1 MGLVMNVKPSMR
13 QTLQGKALLSEA
25 RVTLNQKY
33 YKNRGKFDEELSLAQ
48 TDKIKFEDT
57 KKEVQFVDLTKIL
70 TGVKPESECTIEP
83 TKHKLKF
90 DEKAICEKLIRK
102 YGDENFGKMAAD
114 IKVNYLQWSKG

>member
-1 MGLVMNVKPSMR
+1 MKKNKPKIGKKPSRNKVDTSVQKGWDSKKPVTENFKQMGLVMNVKPSMR

-57 KKEVQFVDLTKIL
+57 KKEV
-70 TGVKPESECTIEP
+70 
-83 TKHKLKF
+83 
-90 DEKAICEKLIRK
+90 
-102 YGDENFGKMAAD
+102 
-114 IKVNYLQWSKG
+114 